1 MRKLYFR
8 LGRIL
13 SEGRGRQLV
22 WLIGI
27 LVVVLFLIAVIVKS
41 FFVNGG
47 IDISNI
53 LALFFGVDSLNDT
66 SGVQTA
72 VMLVIALIGTLLFS
86 TFLISVI
93 TNVVDNISE
102 SYRVGKIQI
111 KVSDHTVF
119 LGANHLLIPMLR
131 ELSRNG
137 GAEEILILTTSN
149 VEELRESVY
158 SSFEGTAHVP
168 FRNRLIFEYAER
180 DQKENLVAACAA
192 DARRVFILGEE
203 DEPAHDSRSIAAV
216 DILSRLCRHS
226 THDVQCTVLL
236 EDPASTKAYVM
247 KGKAVSVEL
256 GSRLRLNL
264 VNVYDYYAELVLTA
278 AGHTPIDHGVSVEGD
293 SVRISNGID
302 KDARQYVHLV
312 ISGSGRMAEAFAR
325 TAFSMLHFPNFDENT
340 LERRTIISLVS
351 PDARKLMYGL
361 YAAYENMFRI
371 SHYRFVGRDESQ
383 EFVPKPGY
391 GDFLDV
397 EWEFIEGE
405 MTSPSVRRRIAGW
418 VTDELQ
424 AVSIA
429 LCDLD
434 SARNAVDAIT
444 LPREVYDR
452 KTPVFVY
459 QKDNA
464 NLLDV
469 AGQSVIYRDSLIPF
483 GMAEEESDRMADPL
497 FVHRFDRARRVN
509 YAYEMAYGDKSYDE
523 ESAWNRISESDKLSS
538 TYCALSI
545 PLKVRSFNIDVERS
559 VKDQLSADD
568 RHSLDRVEHRRWMA
582 GALLLGFY
590 PMTRKQREEMSRQ
603 DKNALKQATKKNKS
617 DFIHWDLEAFDV
629 INGVPGGT
637 AAYPSSVLM
646 NAIPYIMSGDKTT
659 IQ

>member
-1 MRKLYFR
+1 MLRKLYFR

-111 KVSDHTVF
+111 KLSDHTVF

-192 DARRVFILGEE
+192 DARRIFILGEE

-216 DILSRLCRHS
+216 DILSRLCMHS
-226 THDVQCTVLL
+226 THDVHCTVVL

-302 KDARQYVHLV
+302 KDARQFVHLV

-351 PDARKLMYGL
+351 PDARKLMDGL

-405 MTSPSVRRRIAGW
+405 MTSPFVRERIAGW

-424 AVSIA
+424 SVSIA

-434 SARNAVDAIT
+434 PARNAVDALN

-483 GMAEEESDRMADPL
+483 GMVEGESDRMADPL

-509 YAYEMAYGDKSYDE
+509 YTYEMAYGVKNYDE

-568 RHSLDRVEHRRWMA
+568 RHFLDRVEHRRWMA

-590 PMTRKQREEMSRQ
+590 PMTRKQREEMSRL
-603 DKNALKQATKKNKS
+603 DKNTLKQATKKNKS

-629 INGVPGGT
+629 ISGEEQEKDT
-637 AAYPSSVLM
+637 VLM
-646 NAIPYIMSGDKTT
+646 NAIPYIMTGDKNLLT
-659 IQ
+659 

>member
-1 MRKLYFR
+1 MRKMYFR

-13 SEGRGRQLV
+13 SEGKGRQLV

-27 LVVVLFLIAVIVKS
+27 LVVVLFLISAIVRT
-41 FFVNGG
+41 FFANDG
-47 IDISNI
+47 IGTSNI

-72 VMLVIALIGTLLFS
+72 IMLIIALIGTLLFS

-93 TNVVDNISE
+93 TNIVDNISE
-102 SYRVGKIQI
+102 SYRVGKIHI
-111 KVSDHTVF
+111 KLSEHTVF
-119 LGANHLLIPMLR
+119 LGANHLLIGMLR
-131 ELSRNG
+131 ELSRTG
-137 GAEEILILTTSN
+137 KTGEILILTTSN
-149 VEELRESVY
+149 VEELRESVF
-158 SSFEGTAHVP
+158 SSFEGSTHSS
-168 FRNRLIFEYAER
+168 FRNRLVFVYAER
-180 DQKENLVAACAA
+180 DQEENLMAACAA
-192 DARRVFILGEE
+192 DARRIFILGEE

-293 SVRISNGID
+293 SVRISNGIE
-302 KDARQYVHLV
+302 KDSRQYVHLV

-340 LERRTIISLVS
+340 LDRRTIISLVS
-351 PDARKLMYGL
+351 PDARKLMDGF
-361 YAAYENMFRI
+361 YASYENLFSI
-371 SHYRFVGRDESQ
+371 SHYRYVGRDESQ

-405 MTSPSVRRRIAGW
+405 MTSPSVRQLIADW
-418 VTDELQ
+418 VKDESQ
-424 AVSIA
+424 SVSIA

-434 SARNAVDAIT
+434 SARNAVDAIN

-483 GMAEEESDRMADPL
+483 GMVEGESDRIVDPL

-582 GALLLGFY
+582 AALLLGFY
-590 PMTRKQREEMSRQ
+590 PMTRKQREEMSRL

-629 INGVPGGT
+629 INGEEQEKDT
-637 AAYPSSVLM
+637 VLM
-646 NAIPYIMSGDKTT
+646 NAIPYIMSGDSPSRK
-659 IQ
+659 

>member
-1 MRKLYFR
+1 MRKIYFR

-13 SEGRGRQLV
+13 SEGKGRQLV

-27 LVVVLFLIAVIVKS
+27 LAVVLLLIAANVRA
-41 FFVNGG
+41 FFADDG
-47 IDISNI
+47 IGASTI
-53 LALFFGVDSLNDT
+53 LALFFGVDSLNGS
-66 SGVQTA
+66 SGMQTF
-72 VMLVIALIGTLLFS
+72 VMLVIALIGTFLFS

-93 TNVVDNISE
+93 TNIVDNISE
-102 SYRVGKIQI
+102 SYRVGKIHV
-111 KVSDHTVF
+111 KLSDHTVF
-119 LGANHLLIPMLR
+119 LGANHLLPAMLR
-131 ELSRNG
+131 ELART
-137 GAEEILILTTSN
+137 GAPGEILILTTSD
-149 VEELRESVY
+149 VAELRESVF
-158 SSFEGTAHVP
+158 SSFEGNAHSS
-168 FRNRLIFEYAER
+168 FRNRLVFVYAER
-180 DQKENLVAACAA
+180 DREENLVAACAA
-192 DARRVFILGEE
+192 DARRIFILGEK

-216 DILSRLCRHS
+216 DILSRLCMNS
-226 THDVQCTVLL
+226 KHDVHCTVVL

-247 KGKAVSVEL
+247 KGKAVSVKQ
-256 GSRLRLNL
+256 GSHLRLDL

-278 AGHTPIDHGVSVEGD
+278 TGHTSIDHGVSVEGD
-293 SVRISNGID
+293 SVRITNGIG

-340 LERRTIISLVS
+340 LERRTVISLVS
-351 PDARKLMYGL
+351 PDARKLMDGF
-361 YAAYENMFRI
+361 YAAYENLFSV
-371 SHYRFVGRDESQ
+371 SHYRYVGRDGTE
-383 EFVPKPGY
+383 EFVPKPGF

-405 MTSPSVRRRIAGW
+405 MTSPSVRRLIAGW

-469 AGQSVIYRDSLIPF
+469 AGQSVVYRDSLIPF
-483 GMAEEESDRMADPL
+483 GMVEGESDRIVDPL

-509 YAYEMAYGDKSYDE
+509 HAYEMAYGDKNCDE
-523 ESAWNRISESDKLSS
+523 ESAWNRISESNKLSS

-545 PLKVRSFNIDVERS
+545 PLKVRSFNIDVSRS
-559 VKDQLSADD
+559 IKDQLSAGD

-590 PMTRKQREEMSRQ
+590 PMTRKQRDEMSRL
-603 DKNALKQATKKNKS
+603 DKDALKLATEKKKS

-629 INGVPGGT
+629 INGEEQEKDT
-637 AAYPSSVLM
+637 VLM

>member
-27 LVVVLFLIAVIVKS
+27 LVIVLFLIAILVKA
-41 FFVNGG
+41 FFADGG
-47 IDISNI
+47 IGTSSI
-53 LALFFGVDSLNDT
+53 LALFFGVDSLNDS

-72 VMLVIALIGTLLFS
+72 VMLVIALLGTFLFS

-93 TNVVDNISE
+93 TNIVDNISE
-102 SYRVGKIQI
+102 SYRVGKIHV
-111 KVSDHTVF
+111 KLSDHTVF
-119 LGANHLLIPMLR
+119 LGANHLLIGMLR
-131 ELSRNG
+131 ELSRTG
-137 GAEEILILTTSN
+137 ETGEILILTTSN
-149 VEELRESVY
+149 VEELRESVF
-158 SSFEGTAHVP
+158 SSFEGKTHAS
-168 FRNRLIFEYAER
+168 FRKRLVFEYAER
-180 DQKENLVAACAA
+180 DQEENLLAACAA
-192 DARRVFILGEE
+192 DAKRIFILGEE

-216 DILSRLCRHS
+216 DILSRLCKDS
-226 THDVQCTVLL
+226 THDVSCTVVL
-236 EDPASTKAYVM
+236 EDPVSTKAYVM

-293 SVRISNGID
+293 SVHISNGIG
-302 KDARQYVHLV
+302 KDDRQFVHLV
-312 ISGSGRMAEAFAR
+312 ISGSGHMAEAFAR

-351 PDARKLMYGL
+351 PDARKLMDGFH
-361 YAAYENMFRI
+361 AAYENLFRI
-371 SHYRFVGRDESQ
+371 SHYRFVGLEESR
-383 EFVPKPGY
+383 EFVPEPGY

-405 MTSPSVRRRIAGW
+405 MTSPFVRQLITGW
-418 VTDELQ
+418 VSDESQ
-424 AVSIA
+424 SVSIA

-434 SARNAVDAIT
+434 SARNAADAIT
-444 LPREVYDR
+444 LPRVVYDR
-452 KTPVFVY
+452 RTPVFVY

-469 AGQSVIYRDSLIPF
+469 AGQSVVYRDCLIPF
-483 GMAEEESDRMADPL
+483 GMVEDESDRIVDPL

-509 YAYEMAYGDKSYDE
+509 YAYEMAYGDKTCDE

-538 TYCALSI
+538 IYCALSI
-545 PLKVRSFNIDVERS
+545 PLKVRSFNIDVKRS
-559 VKDQLSADD
+559 VNDQLSADD
-568 RHSLDRVEHRRWMA
+568 RHSLDRVEHRRWIA

-590 PMTRKQREEMSRQ
+590 PMTGKQREEMSRL
-603 DKNALKQATKKNKS
+603 DKEALKLATKKNKS
-617 DFIHWDLEAFDV
+617 NFIHWDLEAFDV
-629 INGVPGGT
+629 INGEEQEKDT
-637 AAYPSSVLM
+637 VLM
-646 NAIPYIMSGDKTT
+646 NAIPYIMSGESPES
-659 IQ
+659 